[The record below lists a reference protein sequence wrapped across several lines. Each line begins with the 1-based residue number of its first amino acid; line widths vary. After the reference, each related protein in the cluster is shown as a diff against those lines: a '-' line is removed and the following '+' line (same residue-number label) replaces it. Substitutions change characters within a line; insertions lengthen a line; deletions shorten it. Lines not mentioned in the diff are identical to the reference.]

1 MKRLETSRSSYNN
14 VIINLWVDRLLLG
27 RWNVVAVVESF
38 ICSVDISSDGM
49 LINAL
54 GKLNVSIVVS
64 KMLYNVKDTRVNE
77 MRKWILLRLESL

>member
-1 MKRLETSRSSYNN
+1 MIGNEYRA
-14 VIINLWVDRLLLG
+14 IIVWDDDDGMLLP
-27 RWNVVAVVESF
+27 VESF

-54 GKLNVSIVVS
+54 GKLDVSIVVS

-77 MRKWILLRLESL
+77 MRKWRLLRLESL

>member
-1 MKRLETSRSSYNN
+1 MIGNEYRA
-14 VIINLWVDRLLLG
+14 IIVWDDDDGMLLP
-27 RWNVVAVVESF
+27 VESF

-77 MRKWILLRLESL
+77 MRKWRLLRLESL

>member
-1 MKRLETSRSSYNN
+1 MIGNEYRA
-14 VIINLWVDRLLLG
+14 IIVLDDDDGMLLP
-27 RWNVVAVVESF
+27 VESF

-77 MRKWILLRLESL
+77 MRKWRLLRLESL